1 MNKNDWKSFKRKTEL
16 KFESL
21 EIDYKN
27 TWGFQIQKNT
37 KWNKGL
43 KIEEIKKLEEYF
55 GFQFSLEYIEMLM
68 VFNGFDIPHISINPE
83 KLDEVE
89 FQRRC
94 YKYPEDL
101 ENTKWLIKEAH
112 ENIKYVKKALEIN
125 GFENYKIEGFIPLI
139 EHRILVILKDKS
151 LSPVVSVWNDD
162 IILYGNSLYDYWCN
176 ELGI

>member
-55 GFQFSLEYIEMLM
+55 GFKFSYE
-68 VFNGFDIPHISINPE
+68 
-83 KLDEVE
+83 
-89 FQRRC
+89 
-94 YKYPEDL
+94 
-101 ENTKWLIKEAH
+101 
-112 ENIKYVKKALEIN
+112 
-125 GFENYKIEGFIPLI
+125 
-139 EHRILVILKDKS
+139 
-151 LSPVVSVWNDD
+151 
-162 IILYGNSLYDYWCN
+162 
-176 ELGI
+176 